1 MEPIMNLNITSE
13 LVRDLYDRAR
23 RSGRPAETG
32 LVLGPDGWDTLTWTS
47 PSAPLPVA
55 ITGEDIHAL
64 LDGDEPRD
72 GQDLEEDIVA
82 MLTTPEPAEGT
93 SYAVPAE
100 DGELREPGA
109 DDIAQV
115 VTGRQVDGENL
126 GGLAETMDW
135 PEAWWFSLREARQLT
150 TTTGDRDGYE
160 RDAELWLTAGGRY
173 VSRRAS
179 SHVNEPGDSW
189 AQVSTEQAAEWL
201 YYCDTDHLAEDLTD
215 AGTGQLG
222 QDAPPMLVSARALRA
237 ATDAITAPRVP
248 YVTGDFD
255 TRIPRPEDVEDQARE
270 VEATAAALAALTRN
284 IVVRDLTRQRRHA
297 MTILVDV
304 YGSQSET
311 ARRLGLAQPTVNALV
326 K

>member
-1 MEPIMNLNITSE
+1 MNLDITAE
-13 LVRDLYDRAR
+13 LVQDLYDRAR
-23 RSGRPAETG
+23 RSGRAAETG

-47 PSAPLPVA
+47 PSAPLPLA
-55 ITGEDIHAL
+55 ITGEDIYAL
-64 LDGDEPRD
+64 LDGDEPED
-72 GQDLEEDIVA
+72 GQGLDEDIVA

-93 SYAVPAE
+93 SYAVPDE
-100 DGELREPGA
+100 HGEVREPGA

-135 PEAWWFSLREARQLT
+135 PDGWWFSLRQARQLT
-150 TTTGDRDGYE
+150 TTTGDRDGYQ

-179 SHVNEPGDSW
+179 SHVDEPGDSW
-189 AQVSTEQAAEWL
+189 AQVSAEQAAEWL

-215 AGTGQLG
+215 AGTGQIS
-222 QDAPPMLVSARALRA
+222 QDAPSMVASARALRA

-248 YVTGDFD
+248 STTGDFD
-255 TRIPRPEDVEDQARE
+255 IRIPRPQDVEDQARE
-270 VEATAAALAALTRN
+270 VEATAAALAVLTRN
-284 IVVRDLTRQRRHA
+284 IVVRDLTRQRRRA
-297 MTILVDV
+297 VAILVDV

-311 ARRLGLAQPTVNALV
+311 ARRLGLKQPTINGLLQDT
-326 K
+326 